1 MPGRDTARRH
11 GVMALCAEPPPSLC
25 AEPPRTYSRRALSH
39 RFVAALRGAAVT
51 ELA

>member
-1 MPGRDTARRH
+1 
-11 GVMALCAEPPPSLC
+11 VMALCAEPPPSLR
-25 AEPPRTYSRRALSH
+25 AEPPSRRVPSRRALSH